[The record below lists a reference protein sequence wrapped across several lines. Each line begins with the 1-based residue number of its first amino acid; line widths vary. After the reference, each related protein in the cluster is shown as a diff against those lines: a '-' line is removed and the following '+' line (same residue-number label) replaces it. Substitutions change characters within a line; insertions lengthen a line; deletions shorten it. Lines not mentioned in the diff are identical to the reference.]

1 MSVRRCRP
9 LADDVAEVAR
19 RFKRIETSIAL
30 LDRVRP
36 LNLTGELLRV
46 KQAFAAGGRA
56 APAFQYARR
65 ADLGDVRRELAEL
78 RVVLDSHGAD
88 VEHRLLAER
97 AQELELEASLAEHVA
112 EPGFAA
118 LARQRFALPEE
129 PSALRKLAEQ
139 FLTAPASA
147 NSLKISDILHDS
159 GDARDPKSLWSELLR
174 RLQAERFAVRIE
186 LVVGLVSLAAVADGV
201 VRVRAGARLTESVA
215 RRIALHEVEG
225 HVRPRVVGQLLGGVL
240 MAGSRGASEDE
251 EGRAIL
257 LEERAGLLDDGRR
270 KELAWRYCAA
280 DSLRGGAE
288 FADTVT
294 LLGQRG
300 AALDV
305 AVELAGRVH
314 RGGGLGRES
323 IYLTGYQRVATA
335 FGRRPD
341 LERVLASG
349 RVSLDAAEAL
359 LKGSI
364 ELDDDG
370 NVV

>member
-1 MSVRRCRP
+1 MRRCRP

-19 RFKRIETSIAL
+19 RFKLIETSIAL

-36 LNLTGELLRV
+36 LNLSGELQRV
-46 KQAFAAGGRA
+46 RQAFVAGGRA

-65 ADLGDVRRELAEL
+65 ADLSGARRELSQLLVALEAGGGDAE
-78 RVVLDSHGAD
+78 H
-88 VEHRLLAER
+88 HLLAER
-97 AQELELEASLAEHVA
+97 AQELELEASLVEHVA
-112 EPGFAA
+112 EPGFAD
-118 LARQRFALPEE
+118 LACQRFPLPKE
-129 PSALRKLAEQ
+129 PSAVRTLAEQ
-139 FLTAPASA
+139 FSIAAPGENSA
-147 NSLKISDILHDS
+147 TPDILHDS
-159 GDARDPKSLWSELLR
+159 GDARDPKSLWSELQR
-174 RLQAERFAVRIE
+174 RLQAERFAVRVE

-201 VRVRAGARLTESVA
+201 VRVRAGAQLTERVA

-225 HVRPRVVGQLLGGVL
+225 HVRPRAVGERLGGVFT
-240 MAGSRGASEDE
+240 AGSRGASEDE

-257 LEERAGLLDDGRR
+257 LEERAGLLDGTRR
-270 KELAWRYCAA
+270 KELAWRYWAA
-280 DSLRGGAE
+280 DSLRSGAE

-323 IYLTGYQRVATA
+323 IYLAGYQRVATA
-335 FGRRPD
+335 FARRPE
-341 LERVLASG
+341 LERVVASG
-349 RVSLDAAEAL
+349 RISLDAAQAL
-359 LKGSI
+359 LAGSI

-370 NVV
+370 DVV